1 MNRPERTVVCNP
13 ANIKPLSLIDEVER
27 LMQFAKLA
35 ECVNRPPE
43 VPSNP
48 TNGRPENTAD
58 AVSSNR
64 NSNTRAA

>member
-27 LMQFAKLA
+27 LMQFAKSA
-35 ECVNRPPE
+35 ECVNRPPA

-48 TNGRPENTAD
+48 TNGVAGN
-58 AVSSNR
+58 SSGPR
-64 NSNTRAA
+64 SLK